1 VRLRQAAQLHN
12 RDEVKVRTRDGKD
25 WEQGYVLG
33 NVRQVDGRIIV
44 PVSTPSYGFREVDH
58 VDVR

>member
-1 VRLRQAAQLHN
+1 MRLRDAAQLHN
-12 RDEVKVRTRDGKD
+12 RDEVLVRTPDGKD

-33 NVRQVDGRIIV
+33 SPKRVGGRILV
-44 PVSTPSYGFREVDH
+44 PVQTPQNGWREVDH